1 MSSRARP
8 AVFVLEPQT
17 LFVSELTQTIARCG
31 GNVIRVADVLDTVEI
46 AAMRADMAVL
56 DLDYASNGVLERLAI
71 VRGAAPPNMHLVVV
85 TGEHGPGWVYRFRH
99 AGACGVISKAS
110 PAREFD
116 TALRRILSGA
126 LYYDPRVD
134 AA

>member
-1 MSSRARP
+1 M
-8 AVFVLEPQT
+8 FVLEPQT

-31 GNVIRVADVLDTVEI
+31 GDVIRVAESLDTLEI
-46 AAMRADMAVL
+46 SAVRADMAVL

-85 TGEHGPGWVYRFRH
+85 TGEHGPGWAYRFQH

-110 PAREFD
+110 TAREFD
-116 TALRRILSGA
+116 AALRRILSGA
-126 LYYDPRVD
+126 MYYDPRVD